1 MRPVLQHGCP
11 YSDSDWAARAMKS
24 IIDPRDGDIED
35 DASSTKQRS
44 LFSLAGSLLAEIS
57 LPKLAVVWV
66 LLIGLP
72 GIALGLAPIVV
83 SLWFTATTARVSY
96 ILTGISPIIVLAILV
111 SFAWFGGRPLLRLA
125 EASFWALNALGVQ
138 PFYIVGREGFRQ
150 IVEQWLPQSV
160 SAAGRA
166 SVRAA
171 SAAMS
176 GILISAISLGIVALA
191 WPHTRWAVSFAELPP
206 LRLLIEIALANAI
219 VIVSAYFGV
228 AALVWGLADATMAQA
243 RDLRSFD
250 APPRGSRTWRVAH
263 ISDLH
268 TVGERYGFRIEC
280 GRSGPRGNERLHR
293 VLARLDEIHATE
305 PLDLILLSGDMTD
318 AGVSAEWAELFDALA
333 LYPKLAPLL
342 VGLPGNHDV
351 NVVDRANPARMDL
364 PTSPTKRL
372 RQLRSVSA
380 LTALQGSRA
389 LVVDTEAGRI
399 GGTLGQAIE
408 PYRAEIERF
417 ADKGSFRLSWRLANL
432 WATVFPMVLPPDTED
447 GLGIVILNSNAD
459 THFSFT
465 NALGMVSYEQAKGL
479 DIAVAQYPRASWI
492 IALHHHIVEY
502 PKPAKALSVRIGTA
516 LINGSWFVRRLQG
529 LADNAV
535 VMHGHRHIDWIG
547 ECGGLLIVSA
557 PSPVMEATDDEDT
570 YFYIHNLAVG
580 PDGKLKLLEPER
592 VAVRGRRV
600 SDDSAVVRADPEQT
614 DPE

>member
-1 MRPVLQHGCP
+1 MSAVFARGGPHQ
-11 YSDSDWAARAMKS
+11 YIDWAAGTMKP
-24 IIDPRDGDIED
+24 IIDPRDGDVED

-44 LFSLAGSLLAEIS
+44 LFALAGSLLAEIS
-57 LPKLAVVWV
+57 LPKLVVAWV

-72 GIALGLAPIVV
+72 GVALGLAPVV
-83 SLWFTATTARVSY
+83 MSLWFHATTSRVSY
-96 ILTGISPIIVLAILV
+96 ILTGISPIVVIAILV
-111 SFAWFGGRPLLRLA
+111 GFAWFGGRPLLRLA

-150 IVEQWLPQSV
+150 VVEQWLPQGV

-176 GILISAISLGIVALA
+176 GILFSAISFGIVALA
-191 WPHTRWAVSFAELPP
+191 WPHTRWAVTFSELPP
-206 LRLLIEIALANAI
+206 LRPLIELALANAV
-219 VIVSAYFGV
+219 VIVSAYFGL

-243 RDLRSFD
+243 RDLRTFD
-250 APPRGSRTWRVAH
+250 APPRSGRTWRVAH

-280 GRSGPRGNERLHR
+280 GRSGPRGNERLR
-293 VLARLDEIHATE
+293 QVMARLDEIHATQ

-351 NVVDRANPARMDL
+351 NVVDRSNPARMDL

-372 RQLRSVSA
+372 RQLRTVSA

-389 LVVDTEAGRI
+389 LVVDAEAGRI

-408 PYRAEIERF
+408 PYRTEIERF

-432 WATVFPMVLPPDTED
+432 WATVFPMVLPPVTED
-447 GLGIVILNSNAD
+447 GLGVIILNSNAD

-465 NALGMVSYEQAKGL
+465 NALGMVSYEQAKRL
-479 DIAVAQYPRASWI
+479 DIAVAQYPRACWI
-492 IALHHHIVEY
+492 IALHHHVVEY

-516 LINGSWFVRRLQG
+516 LINGSWFVRRLQA

-557 PSPVMEATDDEDT
+557 PSPVMEATDNEDT

-592 VAVRGRRV
+592 VAVRGQRT
-600 SDDSAVVRADPEQT
+600 SDDSAVVQADPEQV

>member
-1 MRPVLQHGCP
+1 MRAVLARGRPHPGG
-11 YSDSDWAARAMKS
+11 DWAARAMRP

-57 LPKLAVVWV
+57 LPKLAVAWV

-72 GIALGLAPIVV
+72 GIALGLAPVIV
-83 SLWFTATTARVSY
+83 SMWFHATTSRVSY
-96 ILTGISPIIVLAILV
+96 ILTGISPIVIIAILV
-111 SFAWFGGRPLLRLA
+111 GFAWFGGRPLLRLA

-138 PFYIVGREGFRQ
+138 PFYIVGREAFRQ
-150 IVEQWLPQSV
+150 MVEQWLPQGV

-176 GILISAISLGIVALA
+176 GILISAISFGIVALA

-206 LRLLIEIALANAI
+206 LRLLIEMALANAV

-250 APPRGSRTWRVAH
+250 APPRGGRTWRVAH

-280 GRSGPRGNERLHR
+280 GRSGPRGNERLR
-293 VLARLDEIHATE
+293 QVLARLDEIHAAE
-305 PLDLILLSGDMTD
+305 PLDLILLSGDLTD

-333 LYPKLAPLL
+333 LYPKLAPLML
-342 VGLPGNHDV
+342 GLPGNHDV
-351 NVVDRANPARMDL
+351 NVVDRSNPARMDL

-389 LVVDTEAGRI
+389 LVVDSEAGRI

-408 PYRAEIERF
+408 PHRDEIERF

-447 GLGIVILNSNAD
+447 GLGIIILNSNAD

-465 NALGMVSYEQAKGL
+465 NALGMVSYEQARGL

-492 IALHHHIVEY
+492 IALHHHVVEY

-529 LADNAV
+529 LAENAV

-592 VAVRGRRV
+592 VAVRGQRAR
-600 SDDSAVVRADPEQT
+600 DDSAVVQADPEQA
-614 DPE
+614 DLE